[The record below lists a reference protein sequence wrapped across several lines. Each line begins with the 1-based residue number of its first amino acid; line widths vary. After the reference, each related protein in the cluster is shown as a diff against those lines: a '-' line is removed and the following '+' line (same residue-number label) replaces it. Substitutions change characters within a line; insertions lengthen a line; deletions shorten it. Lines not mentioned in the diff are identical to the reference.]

1 MNKMEKALHELAE
14 MDELA
19 AGTSPIHGLC
29 APAKLLTTIA
39 YIAVV
44 LSFGKYQLSGLI
56 VTVLYPVLLFQLSGV
71 SVGSFF
77 YKLRIVLPLV
87 MAVGLFNPIFDRQ
100 ILLRIG
106 SVGVSGGVISMLT
119 LMMKGVFC
127 LMASYLLMATTPID
141 VLCAALRKFHVPAT
155 LVTLLLLT
163 YRYIGVMTEE
173 LAVMTEAYALGTI
186 DPETLTNTTANC
198 RDKFYDDKFG
208 VFTYWAGQWA
218 SNLKNNLEIHN
229 KDGELVAIEP
239 IEEVGAYIDRVS
251 GCWCI
256 SAACENPEGVYT
268 WLIDSMLD
276 GGDIQF
282 LWTYGV
288 EGVHWSRK
296 AETLYAGTSK
306 EVTYPEGKFHFLDNR
321 ETPGSQYKK
330 SMLDPALVFAT
341 YQEGYEAPTDVAPE
355 NAYSANLFNTHSK
368 SAQLV
373 PGTDA

>member
-56 VTVLYPVLLFQLSGV
+56 VMVLYPVLLFQISGV

-173 LAVMTEAYALGTI
+173 LAVMTEAYALRA
-186 DPETLTNTTANC
+186 P
-198 RDKFYDDKFG
+198 
-208 VFTYWAGQWA
+208 GQ
-218 SNLKNNLEIHN
+218 KGIHVSAWGSFLGQLLLRSM
-229 KDGELVAIEP
+229 DRAQELYA
-239 IEEVGAYIDRVS
+239 
-251 GCWCI
+251 
-256 SAACENPEGVYT
+256 
-268 WLIDSMLD
+268 SMLLRGYHDHFHYADIRPFGLPD
-276 GGDIQF
+276 GLYLLGSVLFF
-282 LWTYGV
+282 LLL
-288 EGVHWSRK
+288 R
-296 AETLYAGTSK
+296 
-306 EVTYPEGKFHFLDNR
+306 
-321 ETPGSQYKK
+321 
-330 SMLDPALVFAT
+330 LV
-341 YQEGYEAPTDVAPE
+341 DVAQLLGG
-355 NAYSANLFNTHSK
+355 LF
-368 SAQLV
+368 V
-373 PGTDA
+373 R